1 MIFLFLIFLK
11 IIRLY
16 LNNIIIFFIMNFNIA
31 GKINVFLM
39 LLSLLVLAGCSS
51 NYQWGWYVIL
61 PNNKDWTIEY
71 RILNWWFGLHHNSI
85 GNFNYNSNIFGLNCF
100 CCKHFKK

>member
-1 MIFLFLIFLK
+1 
-11 IIRLY
+11 
-16 LNNIIIFFIMNFNIA
+16 MNFNIA

-61 PNNKDWTIEY
+61 PNNKIGLSNIEFLIGGLGYTI
-71 RILNWWFGLHHNSI
+71 ILI
-85 GNFNYNSNIFGLNCF
+85 GNFNYNSNIFGLNCI